1 MKQFVFLI
9 DINECLNSTLNGCHV
24 EATCNNTIGSFVCT
38 CKTGYLGDGKDCA
51 GRKMIL
57 I

>member
-24 EATCNNTIGSFVCT
+24 EATCDNTIGSFVCT